1 MPDVRVVWMHR
12 FLSLSLSKTLPLL
25 VPRLLPLHRML
36 QQQQQHSGSE
46 PVQLPPSLSLSSEKL
61 QEDGIYL
68 AENGYDGY
76 IYFAQQVNPQLVRA
90 LLGDAAGSAS
100 CFQLSFCCGRVV
112 TYTSTVRERMRPAL
126 AAAALQ
132 RFTDAM
138 LLLWFLVWVM
148 LSPGMHT
155 TDHVGVRSRVT
166 RVFNDADMHQ
176 PRCHIQTVYRG
187 ALFMERV
194 LVAAYVDKLV

>member
-12 FLSLSLSKTLPLL
+12 FLSLSLSKTLPLM

-36 QQQQQHSGSE
+36 QQQQHSGSE

-90 LLGDAAGSAS
+90 LLGDAAGSDP
-100 CFQLSFCCGRVV
+100 CLHLSFCCSRGE
-112 TYTSTVRERMRPAL
+112 TYKCTVRQRMRPAL
-126 AAAALQ
+126 TAPALQ
-132 RFTDAM
+132 RCTDAV
-138 LLLWFLVWVM
+138 LLLLFLVWVM
-148 LSPGMHT
+148 LSPGRHT
-155 TDHVGVRSRVT
+155 TDHGT
-166 RVFNDADMHQ
+166 PF
-176 PRCHIQTVYRG
+176 
-187 ALFMERV
+187 
-194 LVAAYVDKLV
+194 LVQSHLCVQ

>member
-12 FLSLSLSKTLPLL
+12 FLSLSLSKTLPLM

-36 QQQQQHSGSE
+36 QQHSGSE

-90 LLGDAAGSAS
+90 LLGDAAAS
-100 CFQLSFCCGRVV
+100 DPCFHLSCCCSREVAND
-112 TYTSTVRERMRPAL
+112 STARRQMRPAL
-126 AAAALQ
+126 PAPALQ
-132 RFTDAM
+132 RVTDAM
-138 LLLWFLVWVM
+138 LPLLSWSGSCAHQACTPLTM
-148 LSPGMHT
+148 SPSGPQSP
-155 TDHVGVRSRVT
+155 VCE
-166 RVFNDADMHQ
+166 NDVDI
-176 PRCHIQTVYRG
+176 PSCHIQVVYQG
-187 ALFMERV
+187 ALFTSLQRV
-194 LVAAYVDKLV
+194 LSAACVDKPV

>member
-12 FLSLSLSKTLPLL
+12 FLSLSLSKTLPLM

-36 QQQQQHSGSE
+36 QQQQHSGSE

-90 LLGDAAGSAS
+90 LLGDAAGSDP
-100 CFQLSFCCGRVV
+100 CLHLSFCCSREVA
-112 TYTSTVRERMRPAL
+112 YKCTVRQPMRPAL
-126 AAAALQ
+126 PAPALQ

-138 LLLWFLVWVM
+138 LLFLVWVIH
-148 LSPGMHT
+148 SPGMHT
-155 TDHVGVRSRVT
+155 TDSWAARYNT
-166 RVFNDADMHQ
+166 W
-176 PRCHIQTVYRG
+176 
-187 ALFMERV
+187 L
-194 LVAAYVDKLV
+194 LVKRRQA

>member
-12 FLSLSLSKTLPLL
+12 FLSLSLSKTLPLI

-36 QQQQQHSGSE
+36 QQQQHSGSE

-90 LLGDAAGSAS
+90 LLGDAAGSDPSVLLLQQSNSIQVHSQTANKTCAACTCFANIHS
-100 CFQLSFCCGRVV
+100 CHVKSLSGSCSHQAC
-112 TYTSTVRERMRPAL
+112 TSLTMSLSVAEPPVCSMMLIYL
-126 AAAALQ
+126 AAIYRRYIRGLCQQACTGCWLQ
-132 RFTDAM
+132 HA
-138 LLLWFLVWVM
+138 
-148 LSPGMHT
+148 
-155 TDHVGVRSRVT
+155 
-166 RVFNDADMHQ
+166 
-176 PRCHIQTVYRG
+176 
-187 ALFMERV
+187 
-194 LVAAYVDKLV
+194 